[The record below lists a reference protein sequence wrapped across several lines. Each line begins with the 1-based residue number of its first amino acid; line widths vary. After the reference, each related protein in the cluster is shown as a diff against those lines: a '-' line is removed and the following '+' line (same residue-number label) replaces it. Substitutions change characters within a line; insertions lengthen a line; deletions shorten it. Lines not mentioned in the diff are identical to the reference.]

1 MKKTSYTAVLAVALS
16 LVLFTGLT
24 AQKKANFPENGI
36 KNLVMAIKSDNDGL
50 KISGIYLSGYYKV
63 EKTIP
68 VLFEA
73 FSHENSKNKI
83 LIALSLYQMGK
94 DSCIIKLMELSKE
107 ERNFE
112 VKRICNAVVEQY
124 QIDAELASK

>member
-24 AQKKANFPENGI
+24 AQKKAVLNESHMQ
-36 KNLVMAIKSDNDGL
+36 NLIMAVKSDNDGL
-50 KISGIYLSGYYKV
+50 KRSGIYWAGYYKV
-63 EKTIP
+63 EKMVP
-68 VLFEA
+68 LLLEEFA
-73 FSHENSKNKI
+73 HENSKNKI

-94 DSCIIKLMELSKE
+94 DSCIIKLMELSKN

-112 VKRICNAVVEQY
+112 VKRICTAVVEQY

>member
-1 MKKTSYTAVLAVALS
+1 MKKVSYKAVLTIALS
-16 LVLFTGLT
+16 LILISGLT
-24 AQKKANFPENGI
+24 AQKKATLTENGI
-36 KNLVMAIKSDNDGL
+36 QNLVMAIKSDNDGL
-50 KISGIYLSGYYKV
+50 KRSGIYFAGYYKI

-94 DSCIIKLMELSKE
+94 DSCIIRLMELSKNE
-107 ERNFE
+107 TNYE
-112 VKRICNAVVEQY
+112 VKRICNAVVEQH
-124 QIDAELASK
+124 INDAELASN